1 MPVYAYN
8 CQTCE
13 KPFEKRL
20 RISSYDE
27 PQSCPFCDSTDVE
40 RVMSQTSFILR
51 GDGWAGKNHRINRQM
66 KQKNQRLSGKQND
79 RKRDAPVVT
88 LAPNV
93 DGERVDSWS
102 DAKKLAASKG
112 KETSSYD
119 SYIRKE
125 KSTGGKA

>member
-1 MPVYAYN
+1 MPIYAYN
-8 CQTCE
+8 CQSCG

-20 RISSYDE
+20 RISAYDE
-27 PQSCPFCDSTDVE
+27 PQACPFCDSADVE
-40 RVMSQTSFILR
+40 RVMNKTSFILR

-66 KQKNQRLSGKQND
+66 AQKNQRLSGKQND

-93 DGERVDSWS
+93 DGERVDSWA

-112 KETSSYD
+112 KETTSYD

>member
-1 MPVYAYN
+1 MPIYAYN
-8 CQTCE
+8 CQSCG

-20 RISSYDE
+20 RISAYDE
-27 PQSCPFCDSTDVE
+27 PQACPFCDSADVE
-40 RVMSQTSFILR
+40 RVMNKTSFILR

-66 KQKNQRLSGKQND
+66 AQKNQRLSGKQND
-79 RKRDAPVVT
+79 RKRDA
-88 LAPNV
+88 
-93 DGERVDSWS
+93 DGERVDSWA

-112 KETSSYD
+112 KETTSYD